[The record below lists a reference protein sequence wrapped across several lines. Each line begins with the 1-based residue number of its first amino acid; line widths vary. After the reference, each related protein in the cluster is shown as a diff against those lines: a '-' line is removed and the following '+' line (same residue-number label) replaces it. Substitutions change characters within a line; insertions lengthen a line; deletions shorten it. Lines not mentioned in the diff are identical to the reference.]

1 MDIEEKPKGKYLP
14 PALRKAISEGTASG
28 AESEFERFLTY
39 SASNRQKCESS
50 WEHRDAELIKS
61 PAGLNF
67 DRYSEIPVE
76 MSEDIAGIDGVE
88 DCAMHP
94 TLLANIRPLGSVKP
108 TQVKRFSIPIGLI
121 RKDLMACAQT
131 GLGKTAAYMLP
142 ICIKMLTEGPTA
154 SPVARLTLSLW
165 C

>member
-1 MDIEEKPKGKYLP
+1 MNIEEKPKGKYLP

-50 WEHRDAELIKS
+50 WGHRD
-61 PAGLNF
+61 AGLNF

-94 TLLANIRPLGSVKP
+94 TLLANIRPFGSVKP
-108 TQVKRFSIPIGLI
+108 TQVQRFSIPIGLI
-121 RKDLMACAQT
+121 RKDLMSCAQT
-131 GLGKTAAYMLP
+131 GLGKTAAYMFP
-142 ICIKMLTEGPTA
+142 ICIKMFTEGPTA